1 MVASSFDDTITFQQQ
16 HQSSSYR
23 MGMWWRG
30 KLCASQV
37 PACDDEKKHNVARR
51 WMCAFT
57 TNGRYDLSGKHYKHR
72 DKSEAFSCQV

>member
-1 MVASSFDDTITFQQQ
+1 
-16 HQSSSYR
+16 

-30 KLCASQV
+30 KLCASQAKFQHV
-37 PACDDEKKHNVARR
+37 MMKKHNVARR

-57 TNGRYDLSGKHYKHR
+57 TNGRYDLSGKRYKHR